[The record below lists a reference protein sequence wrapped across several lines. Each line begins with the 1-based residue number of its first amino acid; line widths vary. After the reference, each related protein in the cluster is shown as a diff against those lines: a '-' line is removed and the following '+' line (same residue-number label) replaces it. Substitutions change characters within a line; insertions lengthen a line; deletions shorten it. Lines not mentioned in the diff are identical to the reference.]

1 MKQRIITALIVAP
14 LGVALFLFTPP
25 IVFAIIIGALCLV
38 ALWEWSRLSGMRS
51 RPLRAMLV
59 AFCGAIMVWL
69 WLSRGSPFWLTTIG
83 IGVAWWFVAVVWLKN
98 YSFAAAPRPKNT
110 AIKLVAGICAVIPA
124 WVAVT
129 DLRVHQT
136 EYHMWA
142 LYSVILIWGADT
154 FAYFAGKRFGRHKL
168 APNISPGKTIEG
180 VYGALLGS
188 AIVAAI
194 GGYWLGVRGMLLV
207 GLIVVALL
215 SVLFSVVGDLFESVI
230 KRQANVKDSGAMFP
244 GHGGVFDR
252 LDGAFAGIPIFVF
265 GKFLL
270 GL

>member
-14 LGVALFLFTPP
+14 LGVLLFLFASTM
-25 IVFAIIIGALCLV
+25 IFSAVIGVLCLI
-38 ALWEWSRLSGMRS
+38 ALWEWSRMSGMRS
-51 RPLRAMLV
+51 RPVRAVLI
-59 AFCGAIMVWL
+59 ALCGALMVWL
-69 WLSRGSPFWLTTIG
+69 WFSQGSPFWLTTIG
-83 IGVAWWFVAVVWLKN
+83 VGVAWWIVAVAWLKN
-98 YSFAAAPRPKNT
+98 YTFAAAQKPENT

-129 DLRVHQT
+129 DLRLHQT

-142 LYSVILIWGADT
+142 LYSIVLIWGADT
-154 FAYFAGKRFGRHKL
+154 FAYFSGKRFGRHKL

-180 VYGALLGS
+180 VYGALVCT
-188 AIVAAI
+188 AVVATI
-194 GGYWLGVRGMLLV
+194 GGYWLGVRGGLLV
-207 GLIVVALL
+207 ALVAVALM

-252 LDGAFAGIPIFVF
+252 LDGAFAGIPIFVL

>member
-14 LGVALFLFTPP
+14 LGVLLFLFAPP
-25 IVFAIIIGALCLV
+25 MVFSAIIGVLCLI

-51 RPLRAMLV
+51 RPIRAVLI
-59 AFCGAIMVWL
+59 ALCGALMVLL
-69 WLSRGSPFWLTTIG
+69 WFSYGSPFWLTTIG
-83 IGVAWWFVAVVWLKN
+83 VGVAWWFVAVAWLRN
-98 YSFAAAPRPKNT
+98 YTFAAAPKPENT
-110 AIKLVAGICAVIPA
+110 LIKLVAGICAVIPA

-129 DLRVHQT
+129 DLRLHQT

-142 LYSVILIWGADT
+142 LYSIVLIWGADT
-154 FAYFAGKRFGRHKL
+154 FAYFSGKRFGRHKL

-180 VYGALLGS
+180 VYGALICSGV
-188 AIVAAI
+188 VAAI
-194 GGYWLGVRGMLLV
+194 GGYWLGVRGGLLFALV
-207 GLIVVALL
+207 CVALM

-252 LDGAFAGIPIFVF
+252 LDGAFAGIPIFVL

>member
-1 MKQRIITALIVAP
+1 MKQRVITALIVTPFAI
-14 LGVALFLFTPP
+14 AMFLFVPTLP
-25 IVFAIIIGALCLV
+25 FAMIIGALCLV

-51 RPLRAMLV
+51 RPLRAVLV
-59 AFCGAIMVWL
+59 ALCGALMVWL
-69 WLSRGSPFWLTTIG
+69 WLSRGSMFWLSTIG
-83 IGVAWWFVAVVWLKN
+83 VGVAWWFVAVAWLKN
-98 YSFAAAPRPKNT
+98 YSFAASPKPENT
-110 AIKLVAGICAVIPA
+110 AIKLVAGILAVIPA
-124 WVAVT
+124 WTALM
-129 DLRVHQT
+129 DLHAHQT
-136 EYHMWA
+136 GVHSWA
-142 LYSVILIWGADT
+142 LYSLVLIWGADT
-154 FAYFAGKRFGRHKL
+154 FAYLAGKRFGRHKL

-180 VYGALLGS
+180 VYGALVGS
-188 AIVAAI
+188 AIVAAL
-194 GGYWLGVRGMLLV
+194 GGYWLGVRDVSLI